1 MKNIIYCRRSSED
14 STHQVLSIE
23 SQRNELAGLAR
34 EHNLKID
41 KIFEESKSARYPGR
55 PEFEKLIKLI
65 EKHPGSVLLVWKLD
79 RLARNPKDEGTIK
92 WLLQTNVI
100 AKIITPERTYNPEDN
115 TLISGVEFSMA
126 AQYSIDLSK
135 NVKRGNKTKLEKGE
149 LPGKAPIGYT
159 NNPITRKI
167 DIDPIKSVFIQ
178 QLFELYSTGGYSLR
192 DVAEIMFKKGFK
204 SKTGKQH
211 SKAMM
216 QHLLTTTFYYGTIT
230 RNGQQY
236 QGIHQPLI
244 TKAVFDQTQFVMS
257 GKTRPRRK
265 THFYPLRGFMN
276 CYSCGCALTATKQ
289 KGHVYYYCTNGKG
302 KCEQH
307 KKYLR
312 DIKADELVSSIF
324 NEVKFDMEEFNIAY
338 EAAKVRVLNE
348 DNFNGLQKTELAGKQ
363 KTAEQQLANLIKVIS
378 TDPSMTNALKPQ
390 ILNLE
395 AEIKSITERIIQLN
409 DQTPEQAL
417 ATLELTKKTFLQASS
432 ASFDYL
438 QGDDNKK
445 SELAKNLLLNLKVEN
460 QNVQCYQFKSKF
472 QLLAEAPKKM
482 NLEQWWAV
490 RDSNP
495 RRPKG
500 RRVYSAM

>member
-14 STHQVLSIE
+14 SAHQVLSIE

-55 PEFEKLIKLI
+55 PEFEKLVKLI

-100 AKIITPERTYNPEDN
+100 SKIITPERTYNPEDN

-159 NNPITRKI
+159 NNPISRKI
-167 DIDPIKSVFIQ
+167 DVDPIKSVFIQ

-192 DVAEIMFKKGFK
+192 DVAEIMFNKGFK

-244 TKAVFDQTQFVMS
+244 TKAVFDQAQFVMS

-276 CYSCGCALTATKQ
+276 CHSCGCALTAAEK
-289 KGHVYYYCTNGKG
+289 KGHVYYYCTNGKR

-307 KKYLR
+307 KKYLNETAADKLVAKVLNKIKLEPD
-312 DIKADELVSSIF
+312 DIELAYESAKEQTIQQGSNSKTQKDEL
-324 NEVKFDMEEFNIAY
+324 
-338 EAAKVRVLNE
+338 AKL
-348 DNFNGLQKTELAGKQ
+348 LKTEQGRLSNLAD
-363 KTAEQQLANLIKVIS
+363 VIS
-378 TDPSMTNALKPQ
+378 TDPSLKDSLKPK
-390 ILNLE
+390 ILSLE
-395 AEIKSITERIIQLN
+395 ADIKSIEARILKLENRTQ
-409 DQTPEQAL
+409 DEAL
-417 ATLELTKKTFLQASS
+417 STLEQTKKALLQASY

-438 QGDDNKK
+438 NGNPLKK
-445 SELAKNLLLNLKVEN
+445 KEILNSVLWNLKVEN
-460 QNVQCYQFKSKF
+460 QEVQDYQFKQTF
-472 QLLAEAPKKM
+472 QPMAEAPKKM
-482 NLEQWWAV
+482 NLEQWWAC
-490 RDSNP
+490 
-495 RRPKG
+495 
-500 RRVYSAM
+500 